1 MQKIPKSTNFKNG
14 KKIPNPYNL
23 KIHAK
28 PVWCHAVLGGR
39 GFAMVDGLGR
49 GAERGIS
56 AGEEALLSSALESV
70 QELNERCLGILQR
83 LASGPLNDLPQFLVP
98 LAPVLRKLDTTAIAG
113 IARQPFLMVDFA
125 FCNPQLLREMLTRP
139 PHPLR
144 FPAPRGG
151 LPAADAAS
159 LARGALILAKAVCRH
174 HPAHAGL
181 LLGMDSSLREQI
193 ALLRLPDLECLA
205 DANPH
210 HLRLRWDNRPEIWR
224 TLLNVADASDSNA
237 LYQLRIYGMQLMAGE
252 MKQKSRGIR

>member
-1 MQKIPKSTNFKNG
+1 M
-14 KKIPNPYNL
+14 
-23 KIHAK
+23 
-28 PVWCHAVLGGR
+28 
-39 GFAMVDGLGR
+39 DGPRR

-98 LAPVLRKLDTTAIAG
+98 LAPVLRKLDATALAD
-113 IARQPFLMVDFA
+113 IARQPFLLVDFA
-125 FCNPQLLREMLTRP
+125 FGKPQLLRELLTRQP
-139 PHPLR
+139 SPLR

-151 LPAADAAS
+151 LPETDAAA

-174 HPAHAGL
+174 HPAHAGV
-181 LLGMDSSLREQI
+181 LLGMDPSLREQI

-210 HLRLRWDNRPEIWR
+210 LLRLRWDNRPEIWR
-224 TLLNVADASDSNA
+224 NLLAVAGSSDSNA
-237 LYQLRIYGMQLMAGE
+237 AYEFRIYGMQLLAGE
-252 MKQKSRGIR
+252 MKQRSRGIR